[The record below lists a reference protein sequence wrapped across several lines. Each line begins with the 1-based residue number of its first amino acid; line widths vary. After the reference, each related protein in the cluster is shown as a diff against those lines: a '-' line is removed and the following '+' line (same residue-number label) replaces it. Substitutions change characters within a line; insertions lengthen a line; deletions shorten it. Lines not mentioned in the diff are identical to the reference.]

1 MPSAAAASARRRRA
15 RNANKYQSGLAF
27 ATVFVQ
33 FSTTRAASIAKF
45 RKLSRR
51 KQGGKPG
58 GGDSSDTDSDDTDDS
73 DTDDDGPP
81 PTKSVSHSST
91 RSLSSSMTATGSASR
106 TASQTVAGVGS
117 SSTQAS
123 SSSNTGASQSLPSQD
138 AIVATELK
146 RPISTGGIVGAVLGS
161 FIIAGLII
169 MLLARC
175 VNRAR
180 KARKRPQGFIPTS
193 FFNVSPHHSELEET
207 QPIHQTEMSQTQ
219 FSPLLIAPAVAAGAT
234 SSPSPSPY
242 SRYSSSWASSNPTS
256 TTSNSNRNRNTA
268 SDSPPS
274 LSPQILAGSLRHNRS
289 VGSGHD
295 SEQERTSAMYTSTTS
310 ASGMGTGFRGGSSS
324 CETTSSIHE
333 PLQSPYESPPYSPHS
348 PGTTASTSTGFNS
361 GLPMVA
367 AAAQVHDQAGLH
379 RSMVAYQKSLEA
391 NGKADEGHM
400 ETFPSSNDP
409 PPRYDA

>member
-1 MPSAAAASARRRRA
+1 MPSAAAAAAASARRRRA

-106 TASQTVAGVGS
+106 TASQTVVGVGS

-242 SRYSSSWASSNPTS
+242 PRYSSSWASSNPT
-256 TTSNSNRNRNTA
+256 TTSNSNRNTA
-268 SDSPPS
+268 SDSPS